1 MNRRKFLKYF
11 AGAALATGTAAGAY
25 YLSSSAGTSLSITS
39 ETATTSLNPIRSSTT
54 TLSSTFTSSEKEPRQ
69 GYPLLGNYDHW
80 HTTIDLSEID
90 QFARWN
96 MLALNFETAYYAKSP
111 LRKIKEL
118 NPDIK
123 ILAWISLGLFNPMP
137 IMNGPLGG
145 KFLNDSTEDWWIH
158 TRGTGPPSMR
168 RLQMVAY
175 YPSLVTPNPKSEFA
189 DSIVRFLQEEVLSTD
204 LYDGI
209 FYDCVWDDGW
219 ISQQLA
225 NADVTPTEYRDGIT
239 SILQRTREEVGSE
252 GLIMGNPGVQWG
264 DNCQY
269 WDYAN
274 GHYQE
279 NALGDVFGSDW
290 NEMWE
295 IYQRNMRRVS
305 PPPRSHWIG
314 VDTQYRRKR
323 DAYQNVLRLD
333 LTNDDLRRMRLGLGT
348 ALLLDNGYFGFDKG
362 DGWHGC
368 GQQWW
373 FPEYYANLGFPSSNY
388 EKAGDGTYR
397 RRYDNG
403 LVIVNPGFDRTIDLS
418 VKYRDV
424 ATNEISDRIKVPAR
438 DARLLITA

>member
-1 MNRRKFLKYF
+1 MTL
-11 AGAALATGTAAGAY
+11 
-25 YLSSSAGTSLSITS
+25 
-39 ETATTSLNPIRSSTT
+39 ETATTTTSLRPVRSTT
-54 TLSSTFTSSEKEPRQ
+54 ATLISTSASSSRKARQ

-80 HTTIDLSEID
+80 HTTIAPSEIE

-96 MLALNFETAYYAKSP
+96 MLALNFETAYYANAP
-111 LRKIKEL
+111 LMKIREL

-123 ILAWISLGLFNPMP
+123 ILAWISLGLFNPVP
-137 IMNGPLGG
+137 IMNGPLGA
-145 KFLNDSTEDWWIH
+145 KFLNESTEDWWIH
-158 TRGTGPPSMR
+158 TKGISPPSTR

-189 DSIVRFLQEEVLSTD
+189 EHIVRFLQEVVLSTD

-225 NADVTPTEYRDGIT
+225 DAEVTPTEYRDGIT
-239 SILQRTREEVGSE
+239 SILKRTRTEVGPD
-252 GLIMGNPGVQWG
+252 GLIMGNPGVQWS
-264 DNCQY
+264 DSCQY

-279 NALGDVFGSDW
+279 NALGDVFGSNW
-290 NEMWE
+290 SQMWE
-295 IYQRNMRRVS
+295 IYQRNMRKES

-323 DAYQNVLRLD
+323 DAYKNVMRID

-362 DGWHGC
+362 DGWHGY
-368 GQQWW
+368 GEQWW
-373 FPEYYANLGFPSSNY
+373 FSEYDASLGMPGGRY
-388 EKAGDGTYR
+388 EKTTDGTYR
-397 RRYDNG
+397 REFDNG
-403 LVIVNPGFDRTIDLS
+403 LVIVNPGLDRTIDLDAE
-418 VKYRDV
+418 YLD
-424 ATNEISDRIKVPAR
+424 ATTNQTSNQITVPGK
-438 DARLLITA
+438 DARILIKT

>member
-1 MNRRKFLKYF
+1 MNRRRFLKYA
-11 AGAALATGTAAGAY
+11 AGAALATGAAAGAY
-25 YLSSSAGTSLSITS
+25 YLSRSAQTSPSVTLETAKTTLSPVRSS
-39 ETATTSLNPIRSSTT
+39 ATTSSSTAI
-54 TLSSTFTSSEKEPRQ
+54 SSGKKPRQ

-80 HTTIDLSEID
+80 HTTIDPSEIG

-96 MLALNFETAYYAKSP
+96 MLALNFETAYYANSP

-158 TRGTGPPSMR
+158 TRGTGPPSTR

-189 DSIVRFLQEEVLSTD
+189 DHIVRFLQEEVLSTD

-225 NADVTPTEYRDGIT
+225 NADVTPTEYRAGIT
-239 SILQRTREEVGSE
+239 SILQRTRGEVGPE
-252 GLIMGNPGVQWG
+252 GLIMGNPGVQWS
-264 DNCQY
+264 DSCQY

-290 NEMWE
+290 NEMWQ
-295 IYQRNMRRVS
+295 IYQRNMKKAS

-314 VDTQYRRKR
+314 VDTQYKR
-323 DAYQNVLRLD
+323 DRSTYGKVTRKD
-333 LTNDDLRRMRLGLGT
+333 LTERGFEKDEAWLG
-348 ALLLDNGYFGFDKG
+348 N
-362 DGWHGC
+362 
-368 GQQWW
+368 
-373 FPEYYANLGFPSSNY
+373 
-388 EKAGDGTYR
+388 R
-397 RRYDNG
+397 
-403 LVIVNPGFDRTIDLS
+403 S
-418 VKYRDV
+418 V
-424 ATNEISDRIKVPAR
+424 A
-438 DARLLITA
+438 